1 MGAPST
7 LVVSGLSLLLIASAC
22 GGGPGASTDH
32 LPPTTPNG
40 LVATPASESAVDLE
54 WNPSIDDQGV
64 AAYRVYRDGGLVQS
78 VPGVTARDPAAP
90 STATICYEVSAVDVA
105 GNESGHSNTACLNL
119 AQAWIP
125 REAGTTMNL
134 TAVAWSGSEF
144 VAVGDAQEI
153 LVSADGAFWKPKT

>member
-1 MGAPST
+1 
-7 LVVSGLSLLLIASAC
+7 
-22 GGGPGASTDH
+22 
-32 LPPTTPNG
+32 
-40 LVATPASESAVDLE
+40 
-54 WNPSIDDQGV
+54 IDDQGV
-64 AAYRVYRDGGLVQS
+64 AAYRLYRDGGLLQS

-90 STATICYEVSAVDVA
+90 STATVCYEVSAVDVA
-105 GNESGHSNTACLNL
+105 CNESGHSNTACLNL

-153 LVSADGAFWKPKT
+153 LVSADGALWKPRTQLYFVGNFNDILWDGQAYVSVGSSTIFRSPDGLNGQPQFVPPATGIS